1 MNNRGTWDSS
11 PVSETKKENE
21 MSKSRIGPEAK
32 IITLF
37 NSLSDDSK
45 RIVLDVIKAQ
55 ASAPR
60 KASTK
65 KQASA
70 PAQKET
76 TPFDTDAKCGICGHT
91 ADHSDHDRNYIKSHD
106 FEGPKS
112 AKKKRKESGDVT
124 EPHKTSGV
132 AVGGLNEN
140 PSPVSEMVTN

>member
-1 MNNRGTWDSS
+1 MSKR
-11 PVSETKKENE
+11 ETKAERILNDARERVLQAENE
-21 MSKSRIGPEAK
+21 VAETRAKFVLAGAALKAHRENYDSLVEAL
-32 IITLF
+32 TPT
-37 NSLSDDSK
+37 
-45 RIVLDVIKAQ
+45 
-55 ASAPR
+55 PR

-112 AKKKRKESGDVT
+112 VARAPRKSKQKSESTPSIQSTEGETENALSASNAGD
-124 EPHKTSGV
+124 
-132 AVGGLNEN
+132 
-140 PSPVSEMVTN
+140 

>member
-1 MNNRGTWDSS
+1 
-11 PVSETKKENE
+11 

-37 NSLSDDSK
+37 NSLSDESK

-106 FEGPKS
+106 FELPKS
-112 AKKKRKESGDVT
+112 VARAARKLKQKSESTPSIQSIEGET
-124 EPHKTSGV
+124 GNAMSASG
-132 AVGGLNEN
+132 AGG
-140 PSPVSEMVTN
+140 V

>member
-1 MNNRGTWDSS
+1 
-11 PVSETKKENE
+11 

-65 KQASA
+65 KQAGA
-70 PAQKET
+70 PAQLPDKE
-76 TPFDTDAKCGICGHT
+76 AKGGLC
-91 ADHSDHDRNYIKSHD
+91 SYR
-106 FEGPKS
+106 FEGGIVCSAAADNAVHDKS
-112 AKKKRKESGDVT
+112 MGYAGYHPFKPSKSVARAPRRSGKKSESAPSIQSTEGETGNAMSASSGGD
-124 EPHKTSGV
+124 
-132 AVGGLNEN
+132 
-140 PSPVSEMVTN
+140 

>member
-1 MNNRGTWDSS
+1 
-11 PVSETKKENE
+11 

-70 PAQKET
+70 PAQLPDQEAIGGLCSYRLT
-76 TPFDTDAKCGICGHT
+76 GGNTCLAT
-91 ADHSDHDRNYIKSHD
+91 ADNALHDKSMGYAGYHP
-106 FEGPKS
+106 FVPSTSVARAPRKSKPKS
-112 AKKKRKESGDVT
+112 ESTPSIQSIEGEMENAMSASSGGD
-124 EPHKTSGV
+124 
-132 AVGGLNEN
+132 
-140 PSPVSEMVTN
+140 

>member
-1 MNNRGTWDSS
+1 
-11 PVSETKKENE
+11 

-70 PAQKET
+70 PAQKQT

-112 AKKKRKESGDVT
+112 VARVARRLKQKSESTPSIQSTEGETANAMSASSAGD
-124 EPHKTSGV
+124 
-132 AVGGLNEN
+132 
-140 PSPVSEMVTN
+140 

>member
-1 MNNRGTWDSS
+1 
-11 PVSETKKENE
+11 

-112 AKKKRKESGDVT
+112 VARVARKLKQKSESTPSIQSIEGETESVLAASSGGD
-124 EPHKTSGV
+124 
-132 AVGGLNEN
+132 
-140 PSPVSEMVTN
+140 